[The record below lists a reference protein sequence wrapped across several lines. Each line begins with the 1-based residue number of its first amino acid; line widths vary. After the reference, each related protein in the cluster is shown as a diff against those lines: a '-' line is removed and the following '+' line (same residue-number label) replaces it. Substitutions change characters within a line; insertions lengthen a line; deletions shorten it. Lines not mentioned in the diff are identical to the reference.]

1 MTSRPLLLHTI
12 ALALAGALA
21 GAPAAFAAWK
31 TEPGVATPSYAVA
44 TPDRQDLNV
53 DSIVLMCEPTG
64 EATPAL
70 QLQLYLADD
79 GPLLPRGAATAALKD
94 EPRGELSIDGRAV
107 PVGLYFAEDHVV
119 VADDASDRVP
129 RLSEGLVDA
138 LQKGRHLVLRL
149 DLLKEPAG
157 QPAAFDGS
165 LEVELSAKAVAA
177 VRRCTAAPA
186 LSLATH

>member
-1 MTSRPLLLHTI
+1 MTSRSLLLHTV
-12 ALALAGALA
+12 ALAVAGSLAC
-21 GAPAAFAAWK
+21 APAALAAWK
-31 TEPGVATPSYAVA
+31 TEPGVAAPSYAVA
-44 TPDRQDLNV
+44 QPDRQDLNV
-53 DSIVLMCEPTG
+53 DSVVLMCEPTG
-64 EATPAL
+64 EAAPAL

-79 GPLLPRGAATAALKD
+79 GPLLPQGAAAAAMKD

-119 VADDASDRVP
+119 VADDATDAVP

-138 LQKGRHLVLRL
+138 LQKGRRLVLRL

-165 LEVELSAKAVAA
+165 LEVDLSAKAIAA